1 MTESDNKNVST
12 GTSCGCK
19 GTAAFLLLFV
29 GVVFGFIIGFA
40 AHDNLLQSYVKLI
53 HNYTKS
59 EQIDSIPG
67 ERVIVTESTIT
78 APKQD
83 EEKKKE
89 EEEKK
94 KKEEE
99 KKKEDAPKEGTP
111 APAVTPV
118 PAAES
123 APSP

>member
-12 GTSCGCK
+12 GTSCVCK

-40 AHDNLLQSYVKLI
+40 AHDNLLQSYIKLL

-59 EQIDSIPG
+59 EQVDSIPSEG
-67 ERVIVTESTIT
+67 VIVTETIVS
-78 APKQD
+78 APDQD
-83 EEKKKE
+83 EQKKKE

-94 KKEEE
+94 KEE
-99 KKKEDAPKEGTP
+99 KKEDAPKEGMP
-111 APAVTPV
+111 APAVTPA
-118 PAAES
+118 PAT
-123 APSP
+123 